1 MRVSPIAIFIVMI
14 ILAWLDLY
22 AYQATKEL
30 LKNHRLKKWAKGVKW
45 FYLIQAIA
53 FQGITLY
60 LWQSQRSTAEFMF
73 LMAVISMAYFGK
85 LLAIL
90 FVFIDDIRRVLIYF
104 FEGRKRRHKRR
115 VESGQKI
122 SRSKFL
128 ARSAVAVSM
137 LPVVTMSFG
146 IVKGAYDYRIRRRK
160 VYLPNLPKA
169 FDGIKVAQLS
179 DIHSG
184 SFFDKMAVQ
193 GGIDMLNAEKPD
205 VVFFTGDLVNN
216 QTSEVKDYI
225 DLFSK
230 VKPDLGVYSTLGNH
244 DYGDYRRWASQAQK
258 NQNLADM
265 IKAHER
271 MGWNLM
277 MNENE
282 SIRIGTDQIAVV
294 GIENWGA
301 GRFAK
306 YGQLDK
312 AVKNAE
318 GDVKLLLSH
327 DPSHWDAQ
335 VRTQQPDID
344 IMFAGHTHGMQLGV
358 EIGDWRWS
366 PSKYIYKQ
374 WADLYQEDEQYL
386 YVNRGFGFLGFPGRI
401 GILPEITI
409 MELTSTPIIS

>member
-1 MRVSPIAIFIVMI
+1 MRVSLIALLIM
-14 ILAWLDLY
+14 LSLMAWLDVY
-22 AYQATKEL
+22 SFQASKTL
-30 LKNHRLKKWAKGVKW
+30 LKNHKIKLYKSVRLFFWV
-45 FYLIQAIA
+45 QAIA
-53 FQGITLY
+53 LMAITVY
-60 LWQSQRSTAEFMF
+60 LFMSQRGTTQFMF
-73 LMAVISMAYFGK
+73 LLVIVFMAYFGK
-85 LLAIL
+85 LLAIV
-90 FVFIDDIRRVLIYF
+90 FVFIDDIRRVIKYF
-104 FEGRKRRHKRR
+104 FEGRRRRHKRR
-115 VESGQKI
+115 VENGQTI

-128 ARSAVAVSM
+128 AKSAVAVSM

-169 FDGIKVAQLS
+169 FNGVKIAQLS

-184 SFFDKMAVQ
+184 SFFDKSAVQ
-193 GGIDMLNAEKPD
+193 GGIDMMLGEKPD
-205 VVFFTGDLVNN
+205 LILFTGDLVNN
-216 QTSEVKDYI
+216 QTKEVNDYF

-230 VKPDLGVYSTLGNH
+230 MKADLGVYSTLGNH
-244 DYGDYRRWASQAQK
+244 DYGDYMSWPSEAAKR
-258 NQNLADM
+258 QNLANM
-265 IKAHER
+265 IKAHEQ
-271 MGWNLM
+271 MGWRLM
-277 MNENE
+277 MNENK
-282 SIRIGTDQIAVV
+282 SIKIGSDQISLIGV
-294 GIENWGA
+294 ENWGA

-306 YGQLDK
+306 YGDLTK
-312 AVKNAE
+312 AARNAE

-335 VRTQQPDID
+335 VRAQQPDID

-374 WADLYQEDEQYL
+374 WADLYQEGNQYL

-409 MELTSTPIIS
+409 MELTSTPIN